1 MTLDMPSIIEI
12 ARLTTISLGMG
23 FGALLIWGVT
33 AMIKAPEP
41 TIKLMLE
48 LVQSESV
55 IRFGTAVVI
64 ILAIFG
70 LRLTDR
76 ISAEATIATLS
87 GIAGYLLGSHVAG
100 RSTNLPPQSNRDAA
114 PNGDWHFGWFDGFDS
129 GPSGFYELVHVR
141 ASPWAARR
149 GRSKPC
155 RGMQASGC
163 SQLRLTRLP

>member
-100 RSTNLPPQSNRDAA
+100 RSTNLPPQSN
-114 PNGDWHFGWFDGFDS
+114 
-129 GPSGFYELVHVR
+129 
-141 ASPWAARR
+141 
-149 GRSKPC
+149 
-155 RGMQASGC
+155 
-163 SQLRLTRLP
+163 